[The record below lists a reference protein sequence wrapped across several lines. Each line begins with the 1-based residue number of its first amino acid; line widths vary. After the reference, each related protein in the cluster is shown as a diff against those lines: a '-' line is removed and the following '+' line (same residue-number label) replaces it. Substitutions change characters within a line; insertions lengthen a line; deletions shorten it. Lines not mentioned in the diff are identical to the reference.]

1 MEAVAELRTSRL
13 VRLAALQDGG
23 EEIES
28 YHDRIREAVVEDL
41 DNDELRRSHRRL
53 ALALESSGRADPET
67 LVVHFQATEED
78 GRAARYA
85 ISAAQR
91 AFEALAFERAARLYR
106 LALELL
112 PDDSD
117 QRYHLRVQLGEA
129 LGNAG
134 RSRDAAET
142 FLLAVGDSGTINPVE
157 VQRHAAEKL
166 LVSGHIDR
174 GLAILRH
181 VLRTENME
189 LEEHS
194 WKSLL
199 RLWLLRLRLR
209 MRGHEFEPQPAARID
224 PATLRRI
231 DICWSVEIGLCL
243 VDVLHASEFHAR
255 HLLLALEAGDPQR
268 IARGL
273 AMEVFFGSMEGGD
286 GADALNRARELAGRV
301 DGHYASSLTEMA
313 SGMLACSRGRWSEAD
328 RRLETAES
336 HLRKAAVGS
345 PGSSTPRASFVL
357 WL

>member
-1 MEAVAELRTSRL
+1 M
-13 VRLAALQDGG
+13 RLAALQDGG

-28 YHDRIREAVVEDL
+28 YHDRIREAVVEGL
-41 DNDELRRSHRRL
+41 DNEELRHSHRRL

-85 ISAAQR
+85 VSAAQR

-112 PDDSD
+112 PRDSD

-142 FLLAVGDSGTINPVE
+142 FLLAVGDSGTINPG
-157 VQRHAAEKL
+157 RSTSATLPKSCWSAAISTAAWRFCGMSCGRKTWG
-166 LVSGHIDR
+166 SR
-174 GLAILRH
+174 K
-181 VLRTENME
+181 
-189 LEEHS
+189 HS

-255 HLLLALEAGDPQR
+255 HLLLALEAGVPQR

-273 AMEVFFGSMEGGD
+273 AIGSFLRFHGGRRWRRCLESGSRAGGTSRWPLRFEPDRDGVRHAGMFEGQME
-286 GADALNRARELAGRV
+286 
-301 DGHYASSLTEMA
+301 
-313 SGMLACSRGRWSEAD
+313 
-328 RRLETAES
+328 
-336 HLRKAAVGS
+336 
-345 PGSSTPRASFVL
+345 
-357 WL
+357 